1 MIPLLINFT
10 VCNQNHKTRENLV
23 WKLVLNHFHL
33 YSRKSDTA
41 WPISF
46 PVSGQFLLYPSSPT
60 LHNLYLKTSQ
70 TKLTP
75 VKTLVARRNTACW
88 SIFSCSAF
96 SLGQRTYTI
105 AELVCPEFISVIK
118 LSFNITFNVRGV
130 LNPDQLQV
138 VLRLKYQYYPVA
150 SECPWNLEI
159 LHYIL

>member
-1 MIPLLINFT
+1 MQP
-10 VCNQNHKTRENLV
+10 
-23 WKLVLNHFHL
+23 
-33 YSRKSDTA
+33 D
-41 WPISF
+41 PF
-46 PVSGQFLLYPSSPT
+46 PSQSVASQFLLYPSCPT
-60 LHNLYLKTSQ
+60 LHNLYLTTSQ

-118 LSFNITFNVRGV
+118 LSFNITFNVRRV

-138 VLRLKYQYYPVA
+138 VLELKYQYCPVA
-150 SECPWNLEI
+150 SECPWNLKI
-159 LHYIL
+159 LHYILQCVTRNVTCISALFARFYNSISENTEFR